1 MKLSWIPLLLAL
13 SLPATALAGAQYTA
27 EDIIRFFQHANAAS
41 DASRI
46 EEAGPP
52 GISVNAPAVSAARDP
67 DAPLVIPFTGV
78 KGGHREA
85 PVAEAAAESGGYDL
99 LITFELDS
107 ARLTG
112 QARENLDAF
121 AAALAAPSLARAR
134 FVVEGHTD
142 ATGSATHNLELSE
155 ARAAAVVAYLVAHG
169 VAADRLVA
177 HGYGESRPR
186 TADPTRAQNRRVEAR
201 RLQ

>member
-1 MKLSWIPLLLAL
+1 MKLSCIPILLAL
-13 SLPATALAGAQYTA
+13 ALPATAFAGAQYTA
-27 EDIIRFFQHANAAS
+27 EDIVRFFQRANAAS

-46 EEAGPP
+46 EEPGPT
-52 GISVNAPAVSAARDP
+52 GISVNSPADA

-85 PVAEAAAESGGYDL
+85 PVTGRGAAAETGGYDL

-107 ARLTG
+107 ATLTG
-112 QARENLDAF
+112 QARQNLDAF
-121 AAALAAPSLARAR
+121 AAALAAPSLARTR
-134 FVVEGHTD
+134 FMVEGHTD
-142 ATGSATHNLELSE
+142 ATGSAAHNLELSE

-169 VAADRLVA
+169 VAPGRLVA
-177 HGYGESRPR
+177 HGLGESRPR
-186 TADPTRAQNRRVEAR
+186 TADPAQAQNRRVEAR